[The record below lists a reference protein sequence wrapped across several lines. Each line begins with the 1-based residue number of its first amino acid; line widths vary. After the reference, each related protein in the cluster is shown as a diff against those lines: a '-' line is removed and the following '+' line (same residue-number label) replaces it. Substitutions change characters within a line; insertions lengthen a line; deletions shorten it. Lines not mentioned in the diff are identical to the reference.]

1 MNIKNCTLSLS
12 ICMMAIL
19 MSSCTKMFPNDDLDH
34 MWRLDT
40 VTFLDGYDFNGNK
53 CSTEDKTDA
62 WFCFARDLV
71 EVRDGDIHGPIGV
84 VTDYGDSLRF
94 DFTLF
99 EEGNP
104 GTAMKTLKSCGINS
118 IVTTFNIEKLTRI
131 KMIIRSDKTR
141 LSFTRW

>member
-1 MNIKNCTLSLS
+1 MT
-12 ICMMAIL
+12 ICMMTALI
-19 MSSCTKMFPNDDLDH
+19 SSCTKMFPNDNLDY

-40 VTFLDGYDFNGNK
+40 VTYLDGQNFDGNP
-53 CSTEDKTDA
+53 CGDEAKTNA
-62 WFCFARDLV
+62 WYCFARDLV
-71 EVRDGDIHGPIGV
+71 EVRHGDIHGPIGV

-104 GTAMKTLKSCGINS
+104 GTAMNTLKNCGIQS
-118 IVTTFNIEKLTRI
+118 LVTTFNIESLTSAN
-131 KMIIRSDKTR
+131 MILKGDKTR